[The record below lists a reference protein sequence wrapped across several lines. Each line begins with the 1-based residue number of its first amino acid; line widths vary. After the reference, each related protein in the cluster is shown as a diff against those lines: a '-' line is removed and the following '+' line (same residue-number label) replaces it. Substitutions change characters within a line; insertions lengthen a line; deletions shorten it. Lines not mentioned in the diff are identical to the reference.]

1 MSANFRRKGGRLLT
15 TVGIT
20 KLVIALSC
28 GIKISANDGLVLS
41 QSTRVSDR
49 RTDREL
55 RQVIPRSIAAR
66 AVKSETVCGI
76 AVNCSHCWTAALT
89 VLY

>member
-1 MSANFRRKGGRLLT
+1 LSANFRRIRGRLLT
-15 TVGIT
+15 TVGIR

-28 GIKISANDGLVLS
+28 GIKISANNGLVLS
-41 QSTRVSDR
+41 QSMQTD

-55 RQVIPRSIAAR
+55 RQLILRSIAAR
-66 AVKSETVCGI
+66 AVKSETDCGI
-76 AVNCSHCWTAALT
+76 AVNCSHCWTPELT